1 MPRPAT
7 GGNEFGEHA
16 ISKPRRP
23 RWTPSEDAKAL
34 LEKVFAAD
42 SFPTFAVRSQLAEQ
56 LSIDSRQVQIWFQ
69 NRRQRERLKT
79 GSHATALTE
88 ADEEADDS
96 PNGARMQ
103 EVVPP
108 RVALL
113 GSLDDGEPSSYLG
126 QSDTQTTWD
135 AQDAGARTPLR
146 PHASGLLT
154 PLSGAVQA
162 QMLRDWQTRAWQA
175 GRRTAACRFPLA
187 VPPRWLAIRALRAA
201 LAATRHRT
209 PASSILPH

>member
-1 MPRPAT
+1 
-7 GGNEFGEHA
+7 
-16 ISKPRRP
+16 
-23 RWTPSEDAKAL
+23 
-34 LEKVFAAD
+34 
-42 SFPTFAVRSQLAEQ
+42 
-56 LSIDSRQVQIWFQ
+56 
-69 NRRQRERLKT
+69 
-79 GSHATALTE
+79 
-88 ADEEADDS
+88 
-96 PNGARMQ
+96 MQ

-162 QMLRDWQTRAWQA
+162 QM
-175 GRRTAACRFPLA
+175 
-187 VPPRWLAIRALRAA
+187 
-201 LAATRHRT
+201 
-209 PASSILPH
+209 

>member
-7 GGNEFGEHA
+7 GGTEFGEHA

-34 LEKVFAAD
+34 LEKVFIAD

-79 GSHATALTE
+79 GSHASALP
-88 ADEEADDS
+88 EADDEVDDS
-96 PNGARMQ
+96 PSGAAWQ

-113 GSLDDGEPSSYLG
+113 GSLDDGVVPPSRFG
-126 QSDTQTTWD
+126 PSDTPTTWD
-135 AQDAGARTPLR
+135 AQDAGARTHLAPAALNACT
-146 PHASGLLT
+146 PEEWPAET
-154 PLSGAVQA
+154 PLSGAAQA
-162 QMLRDWQTRAWQA
+162 QM
-175 GRRTAACRFPLA
+175 
-187 VPPRWLAIRALRAA
+187 
-201 LAATRHRT
+201 
-209 PASSILPH
+209 